1 MFVPFDKVQD
11 NARLWI
17 YQANRDFNSDELKII
32 SEAVRS
38 FTDRW
43 LVHGQPMHASFDV
56 RWNRFIII
64 AADEEANAASGCSI
78 DDSVRTLKSL
88 AANLNVDFFDR
99 TQVAFHDGDKVF
111 TIPSAELK
119 SAAKAGSWDANTPMF
134 NNLVATKKE
143 LEQQWIVPAGNT
155 WLKRYLTQASVA
167 S

>member
-1 MFVPFDKVQD
+1 MFVPFDKLGD
-11 NARLWI
+11 HARLWI

-32 SEAVRS
+32 SEALRS

-43 LVHGQPMHASFDV
+43 LVHGQPMHASFEI

-64 AADEEANAASGCSI
+64 AADEKANAASGCSI
-78 DDSVRTLKSL
+78 DDSVRTLKGL
-88 AANLNVDFFDR
+88 AGSLNVDFFDR
-99 TQVAFHDGDKVF
+99 TLIAFHDGEKVF
-111 TIPSAELK
+111 TIPSSELK
-119 SAAKAGSWDANTPMF
+119 SAAKAGTWNATTPTF